1 MEENMYWYWLSYLNS
16 MEVNEV
22 YKLLEYYGEAK
33 NIYYSNDIELV
44 NLVTER
50 SYSIIV
56 SSRDE
61 KKIIES
67 YKNLKNKNIKYI
79 ARIDKEFPEQLYN
92 VYPVPFGIYLKGSLP
107 SKALSIA
114 IIGARAAT
122 PYGKEIAKMFS
133 KELSRYGVNIISG
146 LATGIDGRAHIGALD
161 MKGYTLGILGGGI
174 DSLYPRENYR
184 LYEAMEGTGGI
195 ISEYGVGFKPK
206 SRWFPERNRLISGMA
221 EGILVV
227 EAKVK
232 SGSLITID
240 LGMEQGK
247 NIYAIPG
254 KIGDKNSEGC
264 NNIIKQGAKL
274 VTSVEEILEDF
285 YQYENIVKLGNR
297 SEAKME
303 AVEKSLANEEKI
315 VYSFIRLEPK
325 HVDDIINYMD
335 LPIQEVTNILF
346 TLEIKGYIKQ
356 VTKNYYIA
364 DL

>member
-33 NIYYSNDIELV
+33 NIYYANDIELV

-50 SYSIIV
+50 SYTIIV

-67 YKNLKNKNIKYI
+67 YSDLKNKNIKYI
-79 ARIDKEFPEQLYN
+79 SRIDKEFPENLKN
-92 VYPVPFGIYLKGSLP
+92 VYPVPFGIYVKGRLP
-107 SKALSIA
+107 DKSLSIA

-122 PYGKEIAKMFS
+122 PYGKEIAKIFS
-133 KELSRYGVNIISG
+133 RELSRYGVNVISG
-146 LATGIDGRAHIGALD
+146 LATGIDGVAHQGALD

-184 LYEAMEGTGGI
+184 LYEAMENTGGI

-206 SRWFPERNRLISGMA
+206 SRWFPERNRLISGMS

-303 AVEKSLANEEKI
+303 AIEKSLANEEKI

-325 HVDDIINYMD
+325 HVDDITNYVN
-335 LPIQEVTNILF
+335 LPVQEVTNILF

-356 VTKNYYIA
+356 VVKNYYIA